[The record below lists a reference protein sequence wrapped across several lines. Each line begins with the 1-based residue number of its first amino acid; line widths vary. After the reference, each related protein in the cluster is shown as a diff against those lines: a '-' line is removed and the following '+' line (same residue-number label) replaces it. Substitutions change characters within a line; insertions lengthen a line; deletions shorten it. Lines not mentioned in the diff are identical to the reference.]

1 MILILSKVR
10 MLVEVEGE
18 DEGGHKETEKEHKVM
33 GVVKVKGR
41 KGKVKSCVGEE
52 GEEVVE
58 QEEVQGEV
66 EEEEQQRW
74 AAIQK
79 GEADKEVLEEIEM
92 DGKVQRDRD
101 QK

>member
-1 MILILSKVR
+1 

-18 DEGGHKETEKEHKVM
+18 DKGEHKETEKEHKVM

-41 KGKVKSCVGEE
+41 KGKEIVKSCVGEE

-58 QEEVQGEV
+58 QEEVQREV
-66 EEEEQQRW
+66 EEEEQPRW

-92 DGKVQRDRD
+92 NGKVQRDGD